1 MGRPGPLN
9 LLTDVE
15 GLTVGHAVDARVRTG
30 VTVILPDRR
39 AACSV
44 DVRGGGSGTRETDLL
59 RPEAA
64 AQAVDAVCL
73 AGGSA
78 FGLDAAAGMM
88 PWLAKRRRGFEI
100 HGFTVPIIPAA
111 ILFDLNN
118 GGDKEWG
125 DDPPYRRL
133 GREACEAARGGRF
146 ALGNAGAGLGATAGR
161 VKGGL
166 GSASWVEA
174 DGLVVAALMV
184 VNAVGSV
191 LAPGSGG
198 FWAAPFEQQAEFGGI
213 PPGPTEPD
221 IPLGIPPE
229 SRIGGNT
236 CIGLVA
242 TNAPLDKTA
251 LRQVA
256 AMAHDGLARS
266 VRPIHTPFDGDAI
279 FALATAA
286 WQDEAAR
293 PLPWLVA
300 RVGSIAAD
308 CVARAVARGV
318 WEAETVGHLRSVRE
332 LLPRSE
338 REDGH
343 A

>member
-9 LLTDVE
+9 LLTDVG
-15 GLTVGHAVDARVRTG
+15 GLAVGHAVDEHVRTG
-30 VTVILPDRR
+30 VTVILPERR
-39 AACSV
+39 VACSV

-88 PWLAKRRRGFEI
+88 PWLARRRRGFDV
-100 HGFTVPIIPAA
+100 HGFTIPIIPAA
-111 ILFDLNN
+111 ILFDLHN

-125 DDPPYRRL
+125 DDTPYRRL
-133 GREACEAARGGRF
+133 GREACDNAGSGRF
-146 ALGNAGAGLGATAGR
+146 ALGNAGAGFGAAAGKL
-161 VKGGL
+161 KGGL
-166 GSASWVEA
+166 GSASWIEA
-174 DGLVVAALMV
+174 DGLVVAALMI
-184 VNAVGSV
+184 VNSVGSV
-191 LAPGSGG
+191 LTPDHAG
-198 FWAAPFEQQAEFGGI
+198 FWAAPYEQQAEFGGRSMGLAQTDLSLSI
-213 PPGPTEPD
+213 PA
-221 IPLGIPPE
+221 E

-242 TNAPLDKTA
+242 TNAILDKTA

-256 AMAHDGLARS
+256 AMAHDGLARA

-286 WQDEAAR
+286 WQDR
-293 PLPWLVA
+293 SDKPLPWLVA

-308 CVARAVARGV
+308 CVARAVGRGV
-318 WEAETVGHLRSVRE
+318 WEAQALGHLRSARE
-332 LLPRSE
+332 LMPKS
-338 REDGH
+338 
-343 A
+343 